1 MEAPLRFAVLIL
13 CSLVFLAPGCTQNPP
28 DTRAADEAAIRAADM
43 AFSKAVEAKQ
53 LETAMAF
60 FANDAIQM
68 VPNAPMLDTRESIR
82 KSFGGLLA
90 TPGIGLKFQP
100 TKVEAARS
108 GDFGYTVGTYEMTM
122 SDAKGNPVIER
133 GKYATFW
140 KKQADGTWKAVVDIS
155 NGDGPPTPPSI

>member
-1 MEAPLRFAVLIL
+1 
-13 CSLVFLAPGCTQNPP
+13 
-28 DTRAADEAAIRAADM
+28 
-43 AFSKAVEAKQ
+43 
-53 LETAMAF
+53 MAF

-68 VPNAPMLDTRESIR
+68 VPNAPMLDTKESIR

-90 TPGIGLKFQP
+90 TPGVGLKFQP